1 MSAQDLAATHAAA
14 FQNARGWS
22 AAELTQLLA
31 QDTTLL
37 IGNAASFII
46 ASIVLDEAEILTVA
60 THPENQRQG
69 RTQANFAELERQLTE
84 RSVTR
89 IFLEVAADNQ
99 PAVTLYTQLGFAKIA
114 TRSGYYHRSDSP
126 AFDAEIYEKKLNAR

>member
-1 MSAQDLAATHAAA
+1 MSADDLAATHAAA

-22 AAELTQLLA
+22 AAEFTRLLA

-37 IGNAASFII
+37 IGDAASFIL

-69 RTQANFAELERQLTE
+69 RAHANFADLDRQLAE
-84 RSVTR
+84 HSVTR

-99 PAVTLYTQLGFAKIA
+99 SAITLYTQLGFAKIA
-114 TRSGYYHRSDSP
+114 TRSGYYHRSDRP
-126 AFDAEIYEKKLNAR
+126 AVDAEIYEKKLNAR